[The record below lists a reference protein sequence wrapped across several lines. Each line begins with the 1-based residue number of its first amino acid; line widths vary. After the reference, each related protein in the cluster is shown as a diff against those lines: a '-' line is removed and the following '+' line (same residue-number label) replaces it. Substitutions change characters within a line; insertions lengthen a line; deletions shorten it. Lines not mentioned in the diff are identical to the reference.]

1 MTLYQKLPVN
11 RRHLISRLGLA
22 FFTLPP
28 NYKKQIYDEIFF
40 IVFHGGGGFTFG
52 DVYNLPNH
60 IRRMY
65 LNQILEIKKKENEQ
79 IQKANSKVRRK

>member
-1 MTLYQKLPVN
+1 
-11 RRHLISRLGLA
+11 LGST

-28 NYKKQIYDEIFF
+28 NYRKQIYDEIFF

-52 DVYNLPNH
+52 DVYNLPIH

-65 LNQILEIKKKENEQ
+65 LNQVLEIKKKEKEQ